1 MSEVAFHA
9 MTPADLEAV
18 ADLTHRAD
26 PFGWTLRNF
35 SDAHASG
42 NTLTVLTVDGVTSG
56 IAAVMHV
63 LDESELLEIAVQPAM
78 QGRGYGKA
86 LLAQAIALARRNG
99 AVRMF
104 LEVRESN
111 ARARKMYTS
120 FGFEETGRRK
130 NYYPTE
136 NGREDAI
143 LMTAQLSRSVPT
155 IKKIEKVTH
164 QWR

>member
-1 MSEVAFHA
+1 MSEVAFRA

-18 ADLTHRAD
+18 ADLTRRAD

-143 LMTAQLSRSVPT
+143 LMTAQLSRSVP
-155 IKKIEKVTH
+155 H
-164 QWR
+164 D

>member
-1 MSEVAFHA
+1 

-130 NYYPTE
+130 SYYPTE

-143 LMTAQLSRSVPT
+143 LMTAQFSRSVP
-155 IKKIEKVTH
+155 H
-164 QWR
+164 D

>member
-1 MSEVAFHA
+1 MSGVAFRA

-143 LMTAQLSRSVPT
+143 LMTAQLSRSVP
-155 IKKIEKVTH
+155 H
-164 QWR
+164 D

>member
-1 MSEVAFHA
+1 MSEVTFRA

-143 LMTAQLSRSVPT
+143 LMTAQFSRSVP
-155 IKKIEKVTH
+155 H
-164 QWR
+164 D

>member
-1 MSEVAFHA
+1 MSEVAFRA
-9 MTPADLEAV
+9 MTPADLETV

-86 LLAQAIALARRNG
+86 LLAHAIALARRNG

-104 LEVRESN
+104 LEVRDST
-111 ARARKMYTS
+111 ARALKLYTS
-120 FGFEETGRRK
+120 LGFEETGRR
-130 NYYPTE
+130 NTYYPTE

-143 LMTAQLSRSVPT
+143 LMTAQFSRSVP
-155 IKKIEKVTH
+155 H
-164 QWR
+164 D

>member
-1 MSEVAFHA
+1 MSEVAFRA

-18 ADLTHRAD
+18 AGLTHRAD

-136 NGREDAI
+136 DGREDAI
-143 LMTAQLSRSVPT
+143 LMTAQFSRSVP
-155 IKKIEKVTH
+155 H
-164 QWR
+164 D

>member
-1 MSEVAFHA
+1 MSGVAFRA

-42 NTLTVLTVDGVTSG
+42 NTLTVLTVDGVTAG

-143 LMTAQLSRSVPT
+143 LMTAQLSRSVP
-155 IKKIEKVTH
+155 H
-164 QWR
+164 D

>member
-1 MSEVAFHA
+1 

-18 ADLTHRAD
+18 ADLTRRAD

-42 NTLTVLTVDGVTSG
+42 NTLTVLTVNGVTSG

-136 NGREDAI
+136 DGREDAI
-143 LMTAQLSRSVPT
+143 LMTAQFSRSVP
-155 IKKIEKVTH
+155 H
-164 QWR
+164 D

>member
-1 MSEVAFHA
+1 

-18 ADLTHRAD
+18 ADLTRRAD

-111 ARARKMYTS
+111 ARARKIYTS

-143 LMTAQLSRSVPT
+143 LMTAQLSRSVP
-155 IKKIEKVTH
+155 H
-164 QWR
+164 D

>member
-1 MSEVAFHA
+1 MSEVSFRA

-26 PFGWTLRNF
+26 PFGWTLRNY

-120 FGFEETGRRK
+120 FGFQETGRRK

-143 LMTAQLSRSVPT
+143 LMTAQFSRSVP
-155 IKKIEKVTH
+155 H
-164 QWR
+164 D

>member
-1 MSEVAFHA
+1 
-9 MTPADLEAV
+9 MTPADLETV

-86 LLAQAIALARRNG
+86 LLAHAIALARRNG

-143 LMTAQLSRSVPT
+143 LMTAQFSRSVP
-155 IKKIEKVTH
+155 H
-164 QWR
+164 D

>member
-1 MSEVAFHA
+1 MSEVAFRS

-18 ADLTHRAD
+18 ADLTRRAD

-120 FGFEETGRRK
+120 FGFEETGRRR

-143 LMTAQLSRSVPT
+143 LMTAQFSRSVP
-155 IKKIEKVTH
+155 H
-164 QWR
+164 D

>member
-1 MSEVAFHA
+1 
-9 MTPADLEAV
+9 
-18 ADLTHRAD
+18 
-26 PFGWTLRNF
+26 
-35 SDAHASG
+35 
-42 NTLTVLTVDGVTSG
+42 
-56 IAAVMHV
+56 MHV

-136 NGREDAI
+136 DGREDAI
-143 LMTAQLSRSVPT
+143 LMTAQLSRSVP
-155 IKKIEKVTH
+155 H
-164 QWR
+164 D

>member
-1 MSEVAFHA
+1 

-18 ADLTHRAD
+18 ADLTRRAD

-35 SDAHASG
+35 SDAHASE

-136 NGREDAI
+136 DGREDAI
-143 LMTAQLSRSVPT
+143 LMTAQFSRSVP
-155 IKKIEKVTH
+155 H
-164 QWR
+164 D

>member
-1 MSEVAFHA
+1 

-18 ADLTHRAD
+18 ADLTRRAD

-86 LLAQAIALARRNG
+86 LLAQAIALACRNG

-143 LMTAQLSRSVPT
+143 LMTAQLSRSVP
-155 IKKIEKVTH
+155 H
-164 QWR
+164 D

>member
-1 MSEVAFHA
+1 

-18 ADLTHRAD
+18 ADLTRRAD

-63 LDESELLEIAVQPAM
+63 LDESELLEITVQPAM

-143 LMTAQLSRSVPT
+143 LMTAQLSRSVP
-155 IKKIEKVTH
+155 H
-164 QWR
+164 D

>member
-1 MSEVAFHA
+1 MSEVAFRA
-9 MTPADLEAV
+9 MTPSDLEAV

-136 NGREDAI
+136 DGREDAI
-143 LMTAQLSRSVPT
+143 LMTAQFSRSVP
-155 IKKIEKVTH
+155 H
-164 QWR
+164 D

>member
-1 MSEVAFHA
+1 

-99 AVRMF
+99 AERMF

-120 FGFEETGRRK
+120 FGFEETGRRR

-143 LMTAQLSRSVPT
+143 LMTAQFSRSVP
-155 IKKIEKVTH
+155 H
-164 QWR
+164 D

>member
-1 MSEVAFHA
+1 MSEVAFRA

-86 LLAQAIALARRNG
+86 LLAHAIALARRNG

-143 LMTAQLSRSVPT
+143 LMTAQLSRSVP
-155 IKKIEKVTH
+155 H
-164 QWR
+164 D

>member
-1 MSEVAFHA
+1 MSEVAFRA

-18 ADLTHRAD
+18 ADLTRRAD

-111 ARARKMYTS
+111 ARSRKMYTS

-143 LMTAQLSRSVPT
+143 LMTAQLSRSVP
-155 IKKIEKVTH
+155 H
-164 QWR
+164 D

>member
-1 MSEVAFHA
+1 MSEVAFRA

-18 ADLTHRAD
+18 ADLTRRAD

-63 LDESELLEIAVQPAM
+63 LDDSELLEIAVQPAM

-111 ARARKMYTS
+111 ARARKIYTS

-143 LMTAQLSRSVPT
+143 LMTAQFSRSVP
-155 IKKIEKVTH
+155 H
-164 QWR
+164 D

>member
-1 MSEVAFHA
+1 MSEVAFRA
-9 MTPADLEAV
+9 MTPADLETV

-143 LMTAQLSRSVPT
+143 LMTAQLSRSVP
-155 IKKIEKVTH
+155 H
-164 QWR
+164 D

>member
-1 MSEVAFHA
+1 LSEVAFRA

-18 ADLTHRAD
+18 ADLTRRAD

-143 LMTAQLSRSVPT
+143 LMTAQFSRSVP
-155 IKKIEKVTH
+155 H
-164 QWR
+164 D

>member
-1 MSEVAFHA
+1 MSEVAFRA
-9 MTPADLEAV
+9 MTPAALEAV
-18 ADLTHRAD
+18 AALTHRAD

-120 FGFEETGRRK
+120 FGFEETGRRR

-143 LMTAQLSRSVPT
+143 LMTAQFSRSVP
-155 IKKIEKVTH
+155 H
-164 QWR
+164 D

>member
-1 MSEVAFHA
+1 MSEVAFRA

-18 ADLTHRAD
+18 ADLTRRAD

-143 LMTAQLSRSVPT
+143 LMTAQFSRSVP
-155 IKKIEKVTH
+155 H
-164 QWR
+164 D

>member
-1 MSEVAFHA
+1 MSEVAFRA

-63 LDESELLEIAVQPAM
+63 LDESELLEIAVQHAM

-143 LMTAQLSRSVPT
+143 LMTAQLSRSVP
-155 IKKIEKVTH
+155 H
-164 QWR
+164 D

>member
-1 MSEVAFHA
+1 MSEVAFRA

-42 NTLTVLTVDGVTSG
+42 NALTVLTVDGVTAG

-120 FGFEETGRRK
+120 FGFEETGRRR

-143 LMTAQLSRSVPT
+143 LMTAQFSRSVP
-155 IKKIEKVTH
+155 H
-164 QWR
+164 D

>member
-1 MSEVAFHA
+1 MSEVAFRA

-35 SDAHASG
+35 SDAHALG

-143 LMTAQLSRSVPT
+143 LMTAQFSRSVP
-155 IKKIEKVTH
+155 H
-164 QWR
+164 D

>member
-18 ADLTHRAD
+18 ADLTRRAD

-136 NGREDAI
+136 DGREDAI
-143 LMTAQLSRSVPT
+143 LMTAQFSRSVP
-155 IKKIEKVTH
+155 H
-164 QWR
+164 D

>member
-1 MSEVAFHA
+1 

-18 ADLTHRAD
+18 ADLTRRAD

-42 NTLTVLTVDGVTSG
+42 NTLTVLTVDGVTTG

-136 NGREDAI
+136 DGREDAI
-143 LMTAQLSRSVPT
+143 LMTAQFSRSVP
-155 IKKIEKVTH
+155 H
-164 QWR
+164 D

>member
-1 MSEVAFHA
+1 

-99 AVRMF
+99 AVCMF

-136 NGREDAI
+136 IGREDAI
-143 LMTAQLSRSVPT
+143 LMTAQFSRSVP
-155 IKKIEKVTH
+155 H
-164 QWR
+164 D

>member
-1 MSEVAFHA
+1 MSEVAFRA

-143 LMTAQLSRSVPT
+143 LMMAQFSRSVP
-155 IKKIEKVTH
+155 H
-164 QWR
+164 D

>member
-1 MSEVAFHA
+1 MSEVAFRA

-56 IAAVMHV
+56 IVAVMHV

-143 LMTAQLSRSVPT
+143 LMTAQLSRSVP
-155 IKKIEKVTH
+155 H
-164 QWR
+164 D

>member
-1 MSEVAFHA
+1 MSEVAFRA

-18 ADLTHRAD
+18 ADLTRRAD

-42 NTLTVLTVDGVTSG
+42 NTLTVLAVDGVTSG

-143 LMTAQLSRSVPT
+143 LMTAQLSRSVP
-155 IKKIEKVTH
+155 H
-164 QWR
+164 D

>member
-1 MSEVAFHA
+1 MNSAEQEKSFERGCVSRDDARR
-9 MTPADLEAV
+9 PRG
-18 ADLTHRAD
+18 DLTHRAD

-143 LMTAQLSRSVPT
+143 LMTAQFSRSVP
-155 IKKIEKVTH
+155 H
-164 QWR
+164 D

>member
-1 MSEVAFHA
+1 MSEVAFRA

-18 ADLTHRAD
+18 ADLTRRAD

-42 NTLTVLTVDGVTSG
+42 NTLTVLTVDGVTTG

-86 LLAQAIALARRNG
+86 LLAQVIALARRNG

-143 LMTAQLSRSVPT
+143 LMTAQFSLSVP
-155 IKKIEKVTH
+155 H
-164 QWR
+164 D

>member
-1 MSEVAFHA
+1 MSEVAFRA

-18 ADLTHRAD
+18 ADLTRRAD

-136 NGREDAI
+136 DGREDAI
-143 LMTAQLSRSVPT
+143 LMTAQFSRSVP
-155 IKKIEKVTH
+155 H
-164 QWR
+164 D

>member
-1 MSEVAFHA
+1 MSEVAFRA

-26 PFGWTLRNF
+26 SFGWTLRNF

-63 LDESELLEIAVQPAM
+63 LDESELLEIAVQPTM

-143 LMTAQLSRSVPT
+143 LMTAQFSRSVP
-155 IKKIEKVTH
+155 H
-164 QWR
+164 D

>member
-1 MSEVAFHA
+1 MSEVAFRA

-63 LDESELLEIAVQPAM
+63 LDESELLEIAVQPTM

-143 LMTAQLSRSVPT
+143 LMTAQFSRSLP
-155 IKKIEKVTH
+155 H
-164 QWR
+164 D

>member
-1 MSEVAFHA
+1 MSEVAFRA

-18 ADLTHRAD
+18 ADLTQRAD

-42 NTLTVLTVDGVTSG
+42 NTLTVLTVDGVTAG

-143 LMTAQLSRSVPT
+143 LMTAQFSRSVP
-155 IKKIEKVTH
+155 H
-164 QWR
+164 D